1 MPFSDVIVVPASI
14 VAPLRKT
21 SNEAGVKR
29 TVPVAFAP
37 TSSLPV
43 AVKSIEMVL
52 RVVLVVV
59 LIVPSC
65 RFEPSESPIVTRVL
79 SGRSEVRALIVMVAC
94 GAKKIAH
101 TKKTIKT
108 TSAAPPIKS
117 FLRILLKSGTFTFF
131 LRSEAA
137 DVSAALSSSS
147 GVLRAAEP
155 ERVAGRAG
163 TEVSGVT
170 GSGSS
175 GSSSLP
181 SMTSSSSTSSAGIS
195 AISGRLCNVRA
206 VGILAE
212 AAKVESAWLPV
223 IMTSRLPA
231 CSAARWT
238 SLRLTAL
245 CIAPIRLGGTSATIF
260 CEESFTLPIMAVM
273 SSSVSI

>member
-1 MPFSDVIVVPASI
+1 M
-14 VAPLRKT
+14 
-21 SNEAGVKR
+21 
-29 TVPVAFAP
+29 
-37 TSSLPV
+37 
-43 AVKSIEMVL
+43 AVKSTEIVL

-65 RFEPSESPIVTRVL
+65 KFEPSESPIVTRVL
-79 SGRSEVRALIVMVAC
+79 SGKSEVRALMVMVAC

-101 TKKTIKT
+101 TKKTIRI
-108 TSAAPPIKS
+108 TSATPPIKS

-137 DVSAALSSSS
+137 EASAALSSSD
-147 GVLRAAEP
+147 VVRAAR
-155 ERVAGRAG
+155 RVAGRAG
-163 TEVSGVT
+163 TGASGVT

-212 AAKVESAWLPV
+212 AARVESAWLPV

-245 CIAPIRLGGTSATIF
+245 CMAPIRLGGTSATIF
-260 CEESFTLPIMAVM
+260 CEESFTLPMMAVM

>member
-43 AVKSIEMVL
+43 AVKSTEIVL

-79 SGRSEVRALIVMVAC
+79 SGKSEVRALIVMVAC

-101 TKKTIKT
+101 TKKTIRT

-137 DVSAALSSSS
+137 DVSAALSSSD
-147 GVLRAAEP
+147 AARVAG
-155 ERVAGRAG
+155 RVAGRAD
-163 TEVSGVT
+163 TEVAGIT

-175 GSSSLP
+175 DSSSLP

-245 CIAPIRLGGTSATIF
+245 CMTPIRLGGTSATIF
-260 CEESFTLPIMAVM
+260 CEESFTLPMMAVM